1 MPTFCKP
8 VWFESFRYT
17 VVPSGVSPY
26 ILSGGSSM
34 QIELREIPKRM
45 LYEVTRVRQI
55 VRFRMLTDSEQTAYK
70 CDVYADIAILDMSG
84 RRILKFISRKELVR
98 DYRTAFGKKIRLI
111 GLHYRKTYLAVQGD
125 NRTLYATKVKGS
137 HTLTGRGRA
146 VPRDTLVVFSMAG
159 DAIDYGSL
167 EFYTGRTGE
176 MLFKKQYHIVGRVKG
191 AVNTS
196 VQPAQSVKPAASPVI
211 SVYTGEHE
219 ELDEIRALQ
228 EERSRVESAKVWSP
242 TDSKEE
248 DELKTAPYVVMYKL
262 LRGGKSLVGFIV
274 RDTRLNPDESSLTLG
289 KGDKPVNLSM
299 AKELCISKQ
308 IRNMTIGVRKE
319 NNKVFFRGVGIRLEN
334 VPQFPVERLSGRK

>member
-1 MPTFCKP
+1 
-8 VWFESFRYT
+8 
-17 VVPSGVSPY
+17 
-26 ILSGGSSM
+26 M

-45 LYEVTRVRQI
+45 LYEVTRVRQV
-55 VRFRMLTDSEQTAYK
+55 VRFRMLTDAEQIAYK
-70 CDVYADIAILDMSG
+70 CDVYTDIAILDVSG

-98 DYRTAFGKKIRLI
+98 DYRTALGKKIRLI
-111 GLHYRKTYLAVQGD
+111 GLHYRKTYLAVQED
-125 NRTLYATKVKGS
+125 NRTLYATKVKGN
-137 HTLTGRGRA
+137 HVLAVRGRA
-146 VPRDTLVVFSMAG
+146 VPRDTLIVFSMAG

-176 MLFKKQYHIVGRVKG
+176 MLFKKQYHVVGRMKG
-191 AVNTS
+191 AVNNTVPS
-196 VQPAQSVKPAASPVI
+196 TQSVKPAVSPVI

-219 ELDEIRALQ
+219 ELDAIRALQ
-228 EERSRVESAKVWSP
+228 EERKRVESAKVWSP
-242 TDSKEE
+242 TDSREE
-248 DELKTAPYVVMYKL
+248 DELKTAPYVVVYKL

-334 VPQFPVERLSGRK
+334 VPQFPVERLGGRK

>member
-1 MPTFCKP
+1 
-8 VWFESFRYT
+8 
-17 VVPSGVSPY
+17 
-26 ILSGGSSM
+26 M
-34 QIELREIPKRM
+34 QIELREIPRRM
-45 LYEVTRVRQI
+45 LYEVTRVRQV
-55 VRFRMLTDSEQTAYK
+55 VRFRMLTDAEQVAYK
-70 CDVYADIAILDMSG
+70 CDVYTDIAILDVSG

-98 DYRTAFGKKIRLI
+98 DYRTALGKKIRLI
-111 GLHYRKTYLAVQGD
+111 GLHYRKTYLAVQED
-125 NRTLYATKVKGS
+125 NRTLYATKVKGN
-137 HTLTGRGRA
+137 HVVTVRGRA
-146 VPRDTLVVFSMAG
+146 VPRDTLIVFSLAG

-176 MLFKKQYHIVGRVKG
+176 MLFKKQYHIVGRVRG
-191 AVNTS
+191 AEAMRS
-196 VQPAQSVKPAASPVI
+196 GKPVKPTPSVTPTGAPVI
-211 SVYTGEHE
+211 SVYTGERGE
-219 ELDEIRALQ
+219 IDEIRALQ

-334 VPQFPVERLSGRK
+334 VPQFPVERLGGRK

>member
-1 MPTFCKP
+1 
-8 VWFESFRYT
+8 
-17 VVPSGVSPY
+17 
-26 ILSGGSSM
+26 M

-45 LYEVTRVRQI
+45 LYEVTRVRQV

-70 CDVYADIAILDMSG
+70 CDVYTDIAILDVSG

-98 DYRTAFGKKIRLI
+98 EYRTAFGKKIRLI
-111 GLHYRKTYLAVQGD
+111 GLHYRKTYLAVQED
-125 NRTLYATKVKGS
+125 NRTLYATKVKGN
-137 HTLTGRGRA
+137 HVLTVRGRA
-146 VPRDTLVVFSMAG
+146 VPRDTLIVFSLAG
-159 DAIDYGSL
+159 DAIDYNSL

-176 MLFKKQYHIVGRVKG
+176 MLFKKQYHVVGRVKG
-191 AVNTS
+191 EARVNRPVRATTEEVS
-196 VQPAQSVKPAASPVI
+196 KPAI
-211 SVYTGEHE
+211 SVYTGERG

>member
-1 MPTFCKP
+1 
-8 VWFESFRYT
+8 
-17 VVPSGVSPY
+17 
-26 ILSGGSSM
+26 M

-45 LYEVTRVRQI
+45 LYEVTRVRQV
-55 VRFRMLTDSEQTAYK
+55 VRFRMLTDAEQIAYK
-70 CDVYADIAILDMSG
+70 CDVYTDIALLDVSG
-84 RRILKFISRKELVR
+84 RRLLKFISRKELVR
-98 DYRTAFGKKIRLI
+98 DYRTALGKKIRLI
-111 GLHYRKTYLAVQGD
+111 GLHYRKTYLAVQED
-125 NRTLYATKVKGS
+125 NRTLYATKVKGN
-137 HTLTGRGRA
+137 HVLTVRGRA
-146 VPRDTLVVFSMAG
+146 VPRDTLIVFSLAG
-159 DAIDYGSL
+159 DTIDYGSL

-176 MLFKKQYHIVGRVKG
+176 MLFKKQYHVVGRVRG
-191 AVNTS
+191 A
-196 VQPAQSVKPAASPVI
+196 PVI
-211 SVYTGEHE
+211 SVYTGERG

-248 DELKTAPYVVMYKL
+248 DELKTAPYVVVYKL